1 MYLGLIILLTR
12 QRGGFL
18 FTAFCNTNVES
29 KGTGVYPSRIRL
41 SQIFMSLL
49 SCFQAYAFGRLAGRS
64 FPVAEGGADISV

>member
-12 QRGGFL
+12 QRGGFH
-18 FTAFCNTNVES
+18 FIACANTKVVS
-29 KGTGVYPSRIRL
+29 RGTGAFTSRIRL
-41 SQIFMSLL
+41 FQIFMSLL